1 MRLFNFKH
9 LHEAGDWFNFKV
21 KPNKRLRVCL
31 SISEAEP
38 EPAQESERRA
48 PDCHFST
55 LPLIKY
61 HWSAFAALQRR
72 NGRKGKLHPNH
83 WTQKQNKR
91 QGISL
96 DSTQPPKEREISVL
110 VLCFNVR
117 FKGKRQ
123 REDQREN
130 LLKQFQKFL
139 GDCCWFYYIIFSSL
153 CTQGSFFFFSD
164 VQRSADSS
172 ATPVRPHCPLLT
184 ERKIHPLRHLCLV
197 PKYGHDLNYL
207 RSKHFRKQLFIH
219 NFAFSWGIVTL
230 IIVLSMITHHII
242 Y

>member
-153 CTQGSFFFFSD
+153 CTQGSFFFFLTCSGALTAVRHRCVHTAPCWPRGKYTHCATFAWCLNMD
-164 VQRSADSS
+164 TTWTIYDQNISENSYLSITLHSAEELWRS
-172 ATPVRPHCPLLT
+172 
-184 ERKIHPLRHLCLV
+184 
-197 PKYGHDLNYL
+197 
-207 RSKHFRKQLFIH
+207 
-219 NFAFSWGIVTL
+219 
-230 IIVLSMITHHII
+230 
-242 Y
+242 